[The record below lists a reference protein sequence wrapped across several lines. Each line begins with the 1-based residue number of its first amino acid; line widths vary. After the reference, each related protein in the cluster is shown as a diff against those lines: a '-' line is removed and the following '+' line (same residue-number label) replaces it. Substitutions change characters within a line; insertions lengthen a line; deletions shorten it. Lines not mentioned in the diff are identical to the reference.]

1 MFCIL
6 RICIIAAFVFVFF
19 NLTPANPSINYF
31 STNKYNSK
39 LTNTQLNSS
48 LKLNLS
54 LGFSLFLFFNDGEL
68 DTVAL
73 GESDH
78 GFSAFTNDENVGET
92 SSEFMTSSIADVD
105 NIEGTEVA
113 ITADN
118 HTDTTDVVTLGDE
131 AEVTDFELEV
141 TDDLV
146 GLEIDLHGITNLH
159 SGIGEADGAGVV
171 SNNEGNLLVG
181 ELALDD
187 LAELEASFG
196 LVNAVEDETTLDIIE
211 KTETISTAIEGDDIH
226 ETSRV
231 GGVGADLAIDLNKTL
246 HADHLDFMIG
256 ESVLQTVTDNEEERQ
271 AFSLLVGTAGRLRSP
286 NTTHLVKHPVLRGI
300 QTL

>member
-1 MFCIL
+1 MC
-6 RICIIAAFVFVFF
+6 FF
-19 NLTPANPSINYF
+19 KNYF
-31 STNKYNSK
+31 STNKCNSK
-39 LTNTQLNSS
+39 LTNTQSS
-48 LKLNLS
+48 LS
-54 LGFSLFLFFNDGEL
+54 LGFSLLLFFNDGEL
-68 DTVAL
+68 DTITL

-105 NIEGTEVA
+105 NIEGTEMA

-118 HTDTTDVVTLGDE
+118 HTNTTDVVTLGNE

-181 ELALDD
+181 DLALDD

-211 KTETISTAIEGDDIH
+211 ETETISTAIEGDDIH